1 MLKLGCFYVIII
13 LMVDS
18 GEIENIVGCERSKSE
33 LCNYFHA
40 KGINNEQEV
49 RRIIILK
56 DYLTSG
62 KY

>member
-1 MLKLGCFYVIII
+1 
-13 LMVDS
+13 MVDS

-33 LCNYFHA
+33 SCNYFHA
-40 KGINNEQEV
+40 KGINIEQEV